1 MADRDQIQTQSQ
13 TQGQSQSQQPEVGSG
28 KDRDRDRD
36 REGDRARGGSRD
48 DADNNSSQDEK
59 REIVRQLFGDVGEL
73 KRDFSCAVESSI
85 LLHGE

>member
-1 MADRDQIQTQSQ
+1 MADRDQSQTQSQ

-28 KDRDRDRD
+28 KDRDRD

>member
-1 MADRDQIQTQSQ
+1 MADRDQTQTQSQ

-28 KDRDRDRD
+28 KDRDRD